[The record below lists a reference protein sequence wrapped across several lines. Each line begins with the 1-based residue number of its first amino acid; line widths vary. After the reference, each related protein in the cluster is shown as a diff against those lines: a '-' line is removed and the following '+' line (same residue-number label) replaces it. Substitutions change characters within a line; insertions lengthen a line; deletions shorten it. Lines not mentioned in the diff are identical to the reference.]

1 MPPNPHLKPT
11 AKQTLDGILHQAV
24 SSRQTPAV
32 FLGATNEEEEVYWAC
47 EGEKEFGEGGEE
59 VTEDTGECG
68 EGVMWEEVGG
78 GVMTRADE
86 VGSWLDG
93 QCCSCGR

>member
-1 MPPNPHLKPT
+1 MPPKPQLKPQ
-11 AKQTLDGILHQAV
+11 AKQTLDEILHQAV

-59 VTEDTGECG
+59 VTEDTGEFG
-68 EGVMWEEVGG
+68 EGVMWEVGG
-78 GVMTRADE
+78 RVMWADE